1 MFQGTVGRRNTK
13 LRNESVISL
22 YIWVAEL
29 PSLLLSPGGLLSFY
43 LKLRSLR
50 SYLCSALLSIT
61 NLINKIANKN
71 RIINTKFSRR
81 TWQNN
86 ACQLLLCT
94 QYMLPFSTLSC
105 FRAVVWAFVQ
115 QFSITT
121 IFRGF
126 LLGQPL
132 KRSVHILYRL
142 LAHMLSV
149 GSLVLQSED
158 ALQVFVF
165 YVSSVCDCL
174 CIVVLVQAVL
184 KLLRVVVVVVK

>member
-1 MFQGTVGRRNTK
+1 MPGWMKVTEKMLQKIDSWRLSRCFRFLKPILRYNLAFVFQGTVGRRNTK

-94 QYMLPFSTLSC
+94 QYMLPFCTLSC

-132 KRSVHILYRL
+132 
-142 LAHMLSV
+142 
-149 GSLVLQSED
+149 
-158 ALQVFVF
+158 
-165 YVSSVCDCL
+165 
-174 CIVVLVQAVL
+174 
-184 KLLRVVVVVVK
+184 

>member
-43 LKLRSLR
+43 FKLRSLR

-94 QYMLPFSTLSC
+94 QYMLPFCTHC
-105 FRAVVWAFVQ
+105 RVWFVRAVVWAFVQ

-165 YVSSVCDCL
+165 YVSSVCDCAL
-174 CIVVLVQAVL
+174 
-184 KLLRVVVVVVK
+184 

>member
-94 QYMLPFSTLSC
+94 QYMLPFCTLSC

-165 YVSSVCDCL
+165 YVSSVCDCAL
-174 CIVVLVQAVL
+174 
-184 KLLRVVVVVVK
+184 

>member
-1 MFQGTVGRRNTK
+1 MPGWMKVTEKMLQKIDSWQFNLDVFFLKPILRYNLAFVFQGTVGRRNTK

-29 PSLLLSPGGLLSFY
+29 RSLLLSPGVLLSCY

-50 SYLCSALLSIT
+50 SYLCSAFLSIT

-94 QYMLPFSTLSC
+94 QYMLPDFHTVVWIV
-105 FRAVVWAFVQ
+105 RAVVWAFCSTVLDNNYNEGV
-115 QFSITT
+115 ST
-121 IFRGF
+121 
-126 LLGQPL
+126 
-132 KRSVHILYRL
+132 RST
-142 LAHMLSV
+142 A
-149 GSLVLQSED
+149 
-158 ALQVFVF
+158 
-165 YVSSVCDCL
+165 
-174 CIVVLVQAVL
+174 
-184 KLLRVVVVVVK
+184 